1 MAIPA
6 LLAAIEEKLNRG
18 KSENWTQYDFEQLSE
33 AIFEAIHVRL
43 SVTTLKRIWGK
54 VKNTHTPAVQTLN
67 TLSQFAGYIDWRDFE
82 QNYTRQDIL
91 EMPEAS
97 NTKSKRKP
105 VPPTR
110 LVWSL
115 VGVLFISV
123 IYFGFQR
130 VMEPDVNP
138 AEYSFSLSK
147 IKTTGVPNSV
157 VFSYDASKSPSD
169 SVYIVQT
176 WDIRRKTLVP
186 KNGKKHSAIYY
197 YPGFFNTKLIINN
210 QVVSNQD
217 LQISTDGWLGL
228 IETPDKPIYFS
239 QEEIQSVE
247 GVKVGGDLL
256 QNHQIATEPSSPKV
270 RFFNQ
275 QDLGD
280 LMNDTYEFETE
291 IRNPN
296 QRSDNVC
303 HFVEVL
309 IQCKNDIIIIPLAD
323 SACVGDLG
331 LAYLG
336 HYLEAKYE
344 DLSGFGADLR
354 EWTKLKIISRNGKA
368 EIFVNDSVA
377 LEVTAKNTPVGIVGV
392 QYRFYGEGEIR
403 YANFR
408 NKNGQVIQ
416 L

>member
-1 MAIPA
+1 MAIPS

-33 AIFEAIHVRL
+33 TIFDAIHVRL

-54 VKNTHTPAVQTLN
+54 VKNTHKPAVQTLN
-67 TLSQFAGYIDWRDFE
+67 ALSQFVGYVDWRDFE
-82 QNYTRQDIL
+82 QNYPYQDTL
-91 EMPEAS
+91 EIPGS
-97 NTKSKRKP
+97 RTKRNNLPP
-105 VPPTR
+105 VR
-110 LVWSL
+110 LVWGFA
-115 VGVLFISV
+115 GVLVVCI

-130 VMEPDVNP
+130 VMEPNVNP

-157 VFSYDASKSPSD
+157 VFSYDASNSPSD

-210 QVVSNQD
+210 EVVSNQD

-239 QEEIQSVE
+239 REEIQSME
-247 GVKVGGDLL
+247 GVKVGGDLF
-256 QNHQIATEPSSPKV
+256 QNHQIATNHSSPKV

-291 IRNPN
+291 IRNLN
-296 QRSDNVC
+296 QGSDNLC
-303 HFVEVL
+303 HYVEVL

-323 SACVGDLG
+323 SACIGDLG

-336 HYLEAKYE
+336 HYLESKYE
-344 DLSGFGADLR
+344 DLSRFGTDPG

-368 EIFVNDSVA
+368 DIFVNDSLA
-377 LEVTAKNTPVGIVGV
+377 LELTAKNTPVGIVGV
-392 QYRFYGEGEIR
+392 QYRFIGEGEVR
-403 YANFR
+403 YAKFR
-408 NKNGQVIQ
+408 DKNGQVIQ